1 MKKVVVTGGAGFIGS
16 HIVDA
21 LVEKG
26 VEVVVVDDF
35 STGRRENI
43 EHIQSKIQ
51 LLEGSIVDTNLLRKA
66 FAGADAVIHLAALP
80 SVPKSIQLPLE
91 TNMVN
96 EVGTLSVFVA
106 ARDAGV
112 DRVVYA
118 SSSSV
123 YGDTPILPKVETMPT
138 NPLSPY
144 AVQKL
149 TAELYGRVF
158 NSVYGLKTIGLR
170 YFNIF
175 GPRQDPHSVYSAVI
189 PKFVSLIQKGERPV
203 IYGDGEHTRDFTYI
217 KNAVAAN
224 LCALEATQ
232 GFGEAYNVA
241 AGNRISLNTLVE
253 KINGILGTMILP
265 EYVAPRQGDIKDS
278 FANIEK
284 AKNTFGYEPVVS
296 FDDGLK
302 YTIDSLT

>member
-1 MKKVVVTGGAGFIGS
+1 MKKVAVTGGAGFIGS
-16 HIVDA
+16 NIVDA

-35 STGRRENI
+35 STGKRENI
-43 EHIQSKIQ
+43 EQVKGKIE
-51 LLEGSIVDTNLLRKA
+51 LFEGSIVDTDLLKKA

-158 NSVYGLKTIGLR
+158 MNVYGLKTIGLR

-189 PKFVSLIQKGERPV
+189 PKFVSLIQKGEHPV

-217 KNAVAAN
+217 QNAVAAN
-224 LCALEATQ
+224 LCALRATQ
-232 GFGEAYNVA
+232 GFGEAYNIA
-241 AGNRISLNTLVE
+241 AGNRISLNELVE
-253 KINGILGTMILP
+253 KINGILRTEILP
-265 EYVAPRQGDIKDS
+265 EYSAPRQGDIKDS
-278 FANIEK
+278 FADIMK
-284 AKNTFGYEPVVS
+284 AKNAFGYEPIVS